1 MKPPAFTVNALGV
14 MVAISELGVSVI
26 AQQKIGTFAVA
37 FGLFEA
43 HLEPAVWA
51 LKRESVKG
59 VRPSTDGPPASQLVT
74 IVGNGR
80 EDLSPGANEVLARAA
95 EAAHK
100 LMHYR
105 HSLLHGYLV
114 PLGETAFFM
123 RNPRWNGEERK
134 RPFGDASIEDY
145 ILDMAA
151 DVAWVLVR
159 IIAVLR
165 KINDD
170 AETETKL
177 ESFASDLTRI
187 KPYLGEVAR
196 TYRTT

>member
-1 MKPPAFTVNALGV
+1 MKPPAFTVNALHV
-14 MVAISELGVSVI
+14 MGTISQLGVSIV

-59 VRPSTDGPPASQLVT
+59 VRPSTDGPPASQLVS
-74 IVGNGR
+74 IVGSGR
-80 EDLSPGANEVLARAA
+80 EDLSPGANAVLARAA
-95 EAAHK
+95 DAAHR

-114 PLGETAFFM
+114 PLGDTVLFM
-123 RNPRWNGEERK
+123 RNPQWSGEERK
-134 RPFGDASIEDY
+134 RPFGGASIEDY
-145 ILDMAA
+145 VLDMAA
-151 DVAWVLVR
+151 DIAWVLVR

-170 AETETKL
+170 VEAGAKL
-177 ESFASDLTRI
+177 EAFASELKRI

-196 TYRTT
+196 TYRGS

>member
-1 MKPPAFTVNALGV
+1 MKPPAFTVNALHV
-14 MVAISELGVSVI
+14 MGTISQLGVSIV

-51 LKRESVKG
+51 LKREIVKG
-59 VRPSTDGPPASQLVT
+59 VRPSTDGPPASQLVS
-74 IVGNGR
+74 IVGSGR
-80 EDLSPGANEVLARAA
+80 EDLSPGANAVLARAA
-95 EAAHK
+95 DAAHR

-114 PLGETAFFM
+114 PLGDTALFM
-123 RNPRWNGEERK
+123 RNPQWSGEERK

-145 ILDMAA
+145 VLDMAA
-151 DVAWVLVR
+151 DIAWVLVR

-170 AETETKL
+170 VEAGAKL
-177 ESFASDLTRI
+177 EAFASELKRI

-196 TYRTT
+196 TYRGS

>member
-1 MKPPAFTVNALGV
+1 MKPPAFTINALGA
-14 MVAISELGVSVI
+14 MVAISELGVSVS

-59 VRPSTDGPPASQLVT
+59 VRPSTDGPPSSQLVT
-74 IVGNGR
+74 IVGDGR
-80 EDLSPGANEVLARAA
+80 EDLSPGANLVLARAA

-114 PLGETAFFM
+114 PLGGTAFFM
-123 RNPRWNGEERK
+123 RNPRWSGEKRK
-134 RPFGDASIEDY
+134 RPFGDASIEDHV
-145 ILDMAA
+145 LDMAV
-151 DVAWVLVR
+151 DIAWVLVR
-159 IIAVLR
+159 IIAILR
-165 KINDD
+165 KLNDD
-170 AETETKL
+170 AETGEKI
-177 ESFASDLTRI
+177 EAFASELNRI
-187 KPYLGEVAR
+187 RPYLGEVAR
-196 TYRTT
+196 SYRAT